1 MESRTAITLRVP
13 TALLDAARGLKR
25 EGESL
30 NDLAVRAL
38 EEEIRHRS
46 ALRAHASIVE
56 RRAAIRARTGPQP
69 DMTAEVRAW
78 RGGEERRA

>member
-1 MESRTAITLRVP
+1 MEARTAITLRIP

-38 EEEIRHRS
+38 AEEIRQRR

-56 RRAAIRARTGPQP
+56 RRAAIRTRTGPQP
-69 DMTAEVRAW
+69 DMAQEVRTW
-78 RGGEERRA
+78 RGGEGRHG